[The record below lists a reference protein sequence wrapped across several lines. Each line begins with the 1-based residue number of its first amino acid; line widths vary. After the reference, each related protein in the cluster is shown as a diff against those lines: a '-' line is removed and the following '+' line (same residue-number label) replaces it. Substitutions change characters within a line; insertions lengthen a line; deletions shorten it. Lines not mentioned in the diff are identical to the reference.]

1 MARIVAASVEMQDLV
16 NGRWFEITVGGL
28 DSFPVVR
35 GDNVVLPSKP
45 GQTYMTKVEDHT
57 PVTLH
62 GTVYGTGAAPGESY
76 YDKMAAL
83 KTAFDPTVGTFDIV
97 VHPDATGVGG
107 KLGTGETATITVEFL
122 RFTGPPAV
130 GDQVRTFD
138 IECIAIGDPP
148 TWVVAGS

>member
-1 MARIVAASVEMQDLV
+1 MARIVAASIEMQDLT
-16 NGRWFEITVGGL
+16 NGRWFEISAGGL

-35 GDNVVLPSKP
+35 GENVVLPSKP
-45 GQTYMTKVEDHT
+45 GHTYMPKVEDHT
-57 PVTLH
+57 LVTLH
-62 GTVYGTGAAPGESY
+62 GMVFGGGATPATDY
-76 YDKMAAL
+76 LDKMAAL
-83 KTAFDPTVGTFDIV
+83 RTAFDPTSGTFDIV
-97 VHPDATGVGG
+97 VHPDAAGVGG
-107 KLGTGETATITVEFL
+107 KLATGETATITVEFL